1 LPPLCRPAYC
11 AKEAEETP
19 PPMPF
24 EPPETIPIRLQ
35 RCDGALVLGLEAD
48 EDGKTHVA
56 DLYQSDPCRAL
67 FPHAERDDVFQAV
80 MLTTSGGLAGG
91 DRVAVKLSAGPG
103 ARALVTTQ
111 AAEKIYRARARASEE
126 ATDFRVDLAV
136 GADAWLEWLP
146 QETILFDGARFR
158 RETRIE
164 LAESARLLAAEIVVF
179 GRAARGERIGHG
191 AYLDRWRIHRG
202 GRLVWADVLTW
213 TEAPAAALD
222 HPAGF
227 AGAVAVATIV
237 YAGADA
243 GHHLESARA
252 ALAAASSRAGVTLV
266 NGLLVARLLG
276 TDAQPLRSDLAQL
289 WCSLRASAGNLP
301 ARLPRTWYT

>member
-1 LPPLCRPAYC
+1 
-11 AKEAEETP
+11 
-19 PPMPF
+19 MPF
-24 EPPETIPIRLQ
+24 ESPEPSAVRLQ
-35 RCDGALVLGLEAD
+35 RCNGALVLGLAAD
-48 EDGKTHVA
+48 EDGKTRVA
-56 DLYQSDPCRAL
+56 ELYQSDPCRAL
-67 FPHAERDDVFQAV
+67 FPHVELDDVFQAV

-91 DRVAVKLSAGPG
+91 DRVAAKLSAGAG

-111 AAEKIYRARARASEE
+111 AAEKIYRARAGDRDE
-126 ATDFRVDLAV
+126 TTILGVDIGV
-136 GADAWLEWLP
+136 GEGAWLEWLP

-179 GRAARGERIGHG
+179 GRAARGERIARGS
-191 AYLDRWRIHRG
+191 YFDRWRIHRG
-202 GRLVWADVLTW
+202 GRLVWADALTW
-213 TEAPAAALD
+213 TETPVAALD

-227 AGAVAVATIV
+227 AGAIAVATVV
-237 YAGADA
+237 YAGEDA
-243 GHHLESARA
+243 GKHLETARA

-266 NGLLVARLLG
+266 NGLLVARFLG
-276 TDAQPLRSDLAQL
+276 NDAQPLRNDLAQL